1 MEEKIV
7 SILAIDDNPDNL
19 VVLKGLLSEAFPWAT
34 LHTASSGKKGI
45 EMCSSL
51 KPDVVLLDIAMPGM
65 DGFEVCTILKSDPQL
80 SHIPVVM
87 VTAISATTKT
97 RIKALEAGA
106 DAFLAKPIDESELTA
121 QVRAML
127 RIKSAEDQKISEKER
142 LEILV
147 QQRTIELERELQERR
162 KVELALQQSIQKLE
176 KSMSGEVRLTAD
188 LRNEI
193 SMREA
198 AETQVLE
205 HLHEQQILAKASK
218 TLVGIKS
225 SSEVSKYIG
234 QLVYEASGNNMVFA
248 AAMETT
254 NNSVKISHSFGMD
267 EVFEKTKR
275 ETGFDAHALEIMLS
289 EYSAENFAIYRSREL
304 YFVAN
309 DPLYELS
316 AHKVDKQLCT
326 NIEKLIGIVGAYTI
340 GFIWNDQLFGGLV
353 IIKTDK
359 SELRQQKLIESLVN
373 LASVALQRLSA
384 EEQLQKEHANLDAI
398 LASSPVGM
406 LVIDENQHI
415 TLANPAA
422 SRIFDIKPE
431 KIRNL
436 RCGEFLGCINSQ
448 TPGKGCGYAQQC
460 KVCNIMDSIQEAL
473 SKGVKI
479 SDEEHEIIRQNNGMI
494 TTSLWVQFSIE
505 PLLLNQRKHVILSL
519 NDISLRKQAENGIT
533 KTKNHFKSII
543 EHAPDGVVLINID
556 GSFKFV
562 SNAALKIFGYETEDL
577 VAYHPDE
584 LTHPED
590 LPRVV
595 EKLTELI
602 QNPALIPTVEYRFRC
617 SNGEWVWIQS
627 TFSNLLANPDVEAIV
642 INFRDI
648 TERVAAE
655 EALKV
660 SETKYRELFESNKD
674 GISIFYITPDNIPGK
689 FVEVNKAAA
698 EMLGYTREEFLTFS
712 IADIT
717 LNDEHSLIPKREQE
731 IREKG
736 YFSMENKLRCK
747 DGTYIDAEIMA
758 VMINYNNRIAIMNI
772 VRDITERKRAAE
784 LILEK
789 EEHLSTLINTTSDII
804 CFKDGEGRWL
814 RANKAFLECFH
825 VNDKDYYLKT
835 DAELVE
841 YSHPAFKKAFSAC
854 ENSDENAWIKKST
867 LIADEVIPLVEG
879 GNKIYEIAKTPLFY
893 PDGRRKGLVVF
904 GRDITQRK
912 HDEEALKESRQQ
924 LMDIIDFLPD
934 ATFVIDNDK
943 KVIAWNK
950 AMEEMTGI
958 PKKDMIGQGNHAYTI
973 PFYGRRQMQL
983 LDLIDSS
990 DQELKKR
997 YNNFLRKGK
1006 SIYAEIFA
1014 PQLHNGRGAY
1024 ISNVGAPLYNSSGE
1038 RVGSIESIRDITE
1051 IKKAEEALRESEEKY
1066 RTMVDLMPDAV
1077 FIHNGETFMY
1087 ANIATANMLGIDLP
1101 VKNISIYNFVHPDY
1115 TSKLR
1120 KKVEQCFLSGKA
1132 VPLFEM
1138 KFVSQEG
1145 KSIDVE
1151 TIGIPITYMGKPAI
1165 QGIAHDI
1172 TARKKAERQLIL
1184 KDELLHLTGQMAK
1197 VGGWEYDI
1205 IANERNWSEEVLS
1218 IFGTNRKG
1226 IEHSNFQSNAFK
1238 GESLAKLQ
1246 AAVNKVI
1253 KDQIPY
1259 DLELEVIAYDG
1270 TKKWVRTIGIPV
1282 TEAGKLIKI
1291 RGIYQDITD
1300 KKEAEIVLN
1309 NERTLLRTL
1318 IKTIPDLVWLKD
1330 PEGRYLLCN
1339 PTYENFFGKNESEIV
1354 GKSDNDFET
1363 SEIARKISD
1372 QDHKVLASGKP
1383 SILRQW
1389 ETSIA
1394 TRQDRLL
1401 EIIKTPMHN
1410 GTGDLIGLLG
1420 IARDMT
1426 AFHQSQETLRE
1437 REEIYSTIVNQAIDA
1452 IVMVDADTGE
1462 FLEFNEAAYV
1472 GLGYTR
1478 EEFSKL
1484 TIFDIE
1490 GNIKPEK
1497 LLPFLANLKNS
1508 GSKVFETKHRTKN
1521 NIIKDVRIS
1530 ARTINIRGKDYL
1542 ASIWTDITE
1551 RNQQEAML
1559 REKDLI
1565 FQSLLENSPFYV
1577 FFKDHQSK
1585 AIFLSRNYEQLFN
1598 RSINSLIGKDLYE
1611 IADPEYSAE
1620 YIAAEQQ
1627 MLQDGKQIE
1636 YVETYQGRIYSTVKF
1651 PIYRSDAPPML
1662 AGFTIDITEQQQAVN
1677 ALREN
1682 ESMLRT
1688 IIEHAPF
1695 EIWARDKEGYGTLEN
1710 NILVNHFGSILGKTP
1725 DFSDVSADVK
1735 ELWNSNNRRALNG
1748 EIINNECVYLF
1759 DGIAHHYHQILA
1771 PIVVEGKVEGIAGFN
1786 IDITD
1791 RKKAEEEVHKLN
1803 AELEQRV
1810 NQRTLQL
1817 EHANRELEAF
1827 SYSVSHDLRAPL
1839 RGIDGWSLALLE
1851 DYGPQLDEQAHVY
1864 LDRVRSEAQRMGQLI
1879 DDLLKLSRVSRFEMN
1894 KAEVN
1899 LSAMAEIIV
1908 NRLTELNPL
1917 RQFDFKI
1924 TPGIM
1929 AVADA
1934 AMLEIVLTNLLDNAV
1949 KFTSKKPF
1957 ASIEFDSLIEDGR
1970 TVYSVRDNGAGFD
1983 MENARKLFGAFQRMH
1998 RQTEFQGT
2006 GVGLA
2011 TVQRIIHRHGG
2022 QIWAESKANEGAAF
2036 YFTLGEI

>member
-7 SILAIDDNPDNL
+7 TILAIDDNPDNL
-19 VVLKGLLSEAFPWAT
+19 VVLQGLLSEAFPLAT
-34 LHTASSGKKGI
+34 LHTATSGKKGI
-45 EMCSSL
+45 EMCGAL
-51 KPDVVLLDIAMPGM
+51 KPDVVLLDIAMPVM
-65 DGFEVCTILKSDPQL
+65 DGFEVCSILKSDPQL

-87 VTAISATTKT
+87 VTAVSATTKT
-97 RIKALEAGA
+97 RIQALEAGA

-127 RIKSAEDQKISEKER
+127 RIKSSEDQKNSEKER

-147 QQRTIELERELQERR
+147 QQRTFELERELLERR
-162 KVELALQQSIQKLE
+162 KAESALQQSIQKLE
-176 KSMSGEVRLTAD
+176 KSMEVEINLTSD

-193 SMREA
+193 AMRKS
-198 AETQVLE
+198 AELQVME
-205 HLHEQQILAKASK
+205 HLHDQQIITEASK
-218 TLVGIKS
+218 ALVSINS
-225 SSEVSKYIG
+225 SNEVIKYIG
-234 QLVYEASGNNMVFA
+234 ESIYKTLENCMLF
-248 AAMETT
+248 TT
-254 NNSVKISHSFGMD
+254 MHDPANQSIHICHSFGL
-267 EVFEKTKR
+267 E
-275 ETGFDAHALEIMLS
+275 DAYNKAKALTSLDAQDHVVYLTDYTPDKI
-289 EYSAENFAIYRSREL
+289 AIYQSKEL
-304 YFVAN
+304 FHLTDN
-309 DPLYELS
+309 PLYELC
-316 AHKVDKQLCT
+316 AHTISKPICSD
-326 NIEKLIGIVGAYTI
+326 IEDALGIKNVYVIA
-340 GFIWNDQLFGGLV
+340 FVWEEQLFGGIV
-353 IIKTDK
+353 IINNGKC
-359 SELRQQKLIESLVN
+359 SLRQQKLIENLVN

-406 LVIDENQHI
+406 LVINEDQHI

-422 SRIFDIKPE
+422 SRMFDIKPE
-431 KIRNL
+431 VIRNL

-448 TPGKGCGYAQQC
+448 KPREGCGFTQQC
-460 KVCNIMDSIQEAL
+460 RSCNIMNSIQEAFNNDQ
-473 SKGVKI
+473 KI
-479 SDEEHEIIRQNNGMI
+479 SDEEHEIILQNNGEKI
-494 TTSLWVQFSIE
+494 SSVWVQFSIE
-505 PLLLNQRKHVILSL
+505 PLVLNQRKHVILSL
-519 NDISLRKQAENGIT
+519 NDITFRKQAEKEIT
-533 KTKNHFKSII
+533 KTKNHYKSII
-543 EHAPDGVVLINID
+543 EHAPDGVVLIDIN
-556 GSFKFV
+556 GNFKYA
-562 SNAALKIFGYETEDL
+562 SDAALKIFGYEAEVL
-577 VAYHPDE
+577 SAFQPDD

-590 LPRVV
+590 LPKVL
-595 EKLTELI
+595 EKLGELI
-602 QNPALIPTVEYRFRC
+602 QNPEIIPTIEYRFRHH
-617 SNGEWVWIQS
+617 NGEWRWIQS
-627 TFSNLLANPDVEAIV
+627 TFSNLLTNADIEAIV

-655 EALKV
+655 DALKV
-660 SETKYRELFESNKD
+660 SETKYKELFEANKD
-674 GISIFYITPDNIPGK
+674 GISIFYITSENTPGK

-698 EMLGYTREEFLTFS
+698 EMLGYTREEFLSFS
-712 IADIT
+712 ITDIT
-717 LNDEHSLIPKREQE
+717 LNNEQSIIPEREKD
-731 IREKG
+731 IRKKG
-736 YFSMENKLRCK
+736 YFTMENKLRCK
-747 DGTYIDAEIMA
+747 DGTLIDAEVMA
-758 VMINYNNRIAIMNI
+758 VMINFNNRIAIMNI

-784 LILEK
+784 LIQEK
-789 EEHLSTLINTTSDII
+789 EEQLSTLINTSSDII
-804 CFKDGEGRWL
+804 CFKDSKGRWL
-814 RANKAFLECFH
+814 RANKAILDIYNINE
-825 VNDKDYYLKT
+825 NDFYLKT
-835 DAELVE
+835 DSEIAEMSDPIYKNSYLG
-841 YSHPAFKKAFSAC
+841 C
-854 ENSDENAWIKKST
+854 TNSDQMAWETKTRIVS
-867 LIADEVIPLVEG
+867 DEPIPVPDG
-879 GNKIYEIAKTPLFY
+879 SPRIFEIAKTPLFY
-893 PDGRRKGLVVF
+893 PDGSRKGIVLF
-904 GRDITQRK
+904 GRDITHRK
-912 HDEEALKESRQQ
+912 KDEEALKESRQQ

-934 ATFVIDNDK
+934 ATFVVDNEK

-990 DQELKKR
+990 DRELKKR
-997 YNNFLRKGK
+997 YHNFMRKGQ

-1014 PQLHNGRGAY
+1014 PQLYNGKGAY
-1024 ISNVGAPLYNSSGE
+1024 ISNVGAPLYNSNGE
-1038 RVGSIESIRDITE
+1038 RVGCIESIRDITE
-1051 IKKAEEALRESEEKY
+1051 IKKAEEARRESEEKY
-1066 RTMVDLMPDAV
+1066 RTMVDSMPDAV

-1087 ANIATANMLGIDLP
+1087 ANSATANMLGIELP
-1101 VKNISIYNFVHPDY
+1101 VKNISIYNFIHPDY
-1115 TSKLR
+1115 TVKFR
-1120 KKVEQCFLSGKA
+1120 KKVEECFLSGKA
-1132 VPLFEM
+1132 VPLFEI
-1138 KFVSQEG
+1138 KFISREG
-1145 KSIDVE
+1145 RHIDVE

-1172 TARKKAERQLIL
+1172 TARKKAEQELIL

-1197 VGGWEYDI
+1197 VGGWEFDI
-1205 IANERNWSEEVLS
+1205 VAKERTWSEEVLS
-1218 IFGTNRKG
+1218 IFGTNREA
-1226 IEHSNFQSNAFK
+1226 IQQPTFESDAFR
-1238 GESLAKLQ
+1238 GESLTKIK

-1253 KDQIPY
+1253 KDQVPY
-1259 DLELEVIAYDG
+1259 DLELEVHAYDG
-1270 TKKWVRTIGIPV
+1270 TKKWVRSIGIPV

-1309 NERTLLRTL
+1309 NERILLRTL

-1330 PEGRYLLCN
+1330 PNGRYLLCN
-1339 PTYENFFGKNESEIV
+1339 PTYEKFFGKPESEIV
-1354 GKSDNDFET
+1354 GKSDYDFE
-1363 SEIARKISD
+1363 SSDLAQKISG
-1372 QDHKVLASGKP
+1372 QDKKVLASGKL

-1389 ETSIA
+1389 ETSKD

-1420 IARDMT
+1420 VARDMT

-1437 REEIYSTIVNQAIDA
+1437 REEIYSNIVNQAVDA
-1452 IVMVDADTGE
+1452 IVMVDISSGE
-1462 FLEFNEAAYV
+1462 FLEYNEATYE

-1490 GNIKPEK
+1490 ENIKPEK
-1497 LLPFLANLKNS
+1497 LLLFLSKLRNA
-1508 GSKVFETKHRTKN
+1508 GSKVFETRHRTKN
-1521 NIIKDVRIS
+1521 NTIKDVRIS
-1530 ARTINIRGKDYL
+1530 SRAINIKGKDYL
-1542 ASIWTDITE
+1542 ATIWTDITE
-1551 RNQQEAML
+1551 RNQKEAML

-1565 FQSLLENSPFYV
+1565 FQSLLENSPFYI
-1577 FFKDHQSK
+1577 FFKDHNSK

-1598 RSINSLIGKDLYE
+1598 KSINRLIGKDLVE
-1611 IADPEYSAE
+1611 IVSPEYGTD

-1651 PIYRSDAPPML
+1651 PIYRSDAPPMM

-1725 DFSDVSADVK
+1725 DLSDVSADVK
-1735 ELWNSNNRRALNG
+1735 ELWNRNNMRALNG
-1748 EIINNECVYLF
+1748 EIINNECVYLV
-1759 DGIAHHYHQILA
+1759 DAKAHHYHQILA
-1771 PIVVEGKVEGIAGFN
+1771 PIIVEGLVEGIAGFN

-1894 KAEVN
+1894 RTEVN

-1908 NRLTELNPL
+1908 NRLTESNPR

-1924 TPGIM
+1924 SPGIM

-1957 ASIEFDSLIEDGR
+1957 AFIEFDSHFENGQ
-1970 TVYSVRDNGAGFD
+1970 TVYFVRDNGAGFD

-2036 YFTLGEI
+2036 YFTLGVL